1 MVIEMVKKKDR
12 NGEEV
17 SHIEITERRTQEIFI
32 NVNKIN
38 I

>member
-1 MVIEMVKKKDR
+1 MVKKKDR

-17 SHIEITERRTQEIFI
+17 PHIEITERRTQEIFK
-32 NVNKIN
+32 NVNNIN